1 MKNAPRSAD
10 KYKLEALRATPRHRA
25 WSREHAARHR
35 ALMAEAP
42 PKDDTLNEKE
52 AARLLEDLTP

>member
-1 MKNAPRSAD
+1 MKHPTQYD
-10 KYKLEALRATPRHRA
+10 VETLRATPAYRA

-35 ALMAEAP
+35 ALMEEAP
-42 PKDDTLNEKE
+42 PKDDTLDEKG